1 MNIVSRFLCNSSLT
15 MVKHSIKRSNGGLGV
30 RSDREVLA
38 TFASPRYCRMRDAVL
53 VPIVVQE
60 VQESLFER
68 VGVFTRHF

>member
-1 MNIVSRFLCNSSLT
+1 
-15 MVKHSIKRSNGGLGV
+15 V